1 MQKKQIEKTYPY
13 TFDQIKQFKKE
24 IEEAGGVD
32 ELMFKKQALKRSNGM
47 TCIVRCE
54 DIEAYK
60 EKHLIG
66 VYESLRPIY
75 GTTVPYAFW
84 SRLYELLQ
92 RI

>member
-1 MQKKQIEKTYPY
+1 MQTEKTYPY
-13 TFDQIKQFKKE
+13 TFDQLRQFKKE

-32 ELMFKKQALKRSNGM
+32 ELMFKKQALKRKGGSIN
-47 TCIVRCE
+47 IAKYK
-54 DIEAYK
+54 DIERYK

-75 GTTVPYAFW
+75 TTEVPYVFW
-84 SRLYELLQ
+84 SRLYVLLN